1 MKILVTGCCG
11 FIGTNIVDYYCEQ
24 GHEVVGI
31 DNFSREG
38 SIENYT
44 MLRRKHKNFR
54 FIRHDVQHELS
65 EMEVDVIFHMA
76 AQVGVQASIAR
87 PRHDMLDNIVGTF
100 NVLELARSMK
110 KKPLV
115 IFASTNKVYGDLE
128 VDRPVTESYPLDFH
142 TPYGVSKG
150 AADQYVLDYD
160 RIYDVPGIVFRQ
172 SCIYGDYQLGA
183 EEQGWVAWFLIANQ
197 TKQPITIFGDGNQVR
212 DVLHI
217 KDLLTLYDMA
227 VQNRD
232 SVRGKAY
239 NIGGGP
245 ENILSLNELVK
256 KAKITTKIKFDD
268 WRPADQKYYVS
279 NISKIKKDLGWR
291 PTIGKDEG
299 IKLLQKY
306 VEKRWPLRLPKLQS

>member
-1 MKILVTGCCG
+1 M
-11 FIGTNIVDYYCEQ
+11 
-24 GHEVVGI
+24 
-31 DNFSREG
+31 
-38 SIENYT
+38 
-44 MLRRKHKNFR
+44 
-54 FIRHDVQHELS
+54 
-65 EMEVDVIFHMA
+65 
-76 AQVGVQASIAR
+76 
-87 PRHDMLDNIVGTF
+87 
-100 NVLELARSMK
+100 
-110 KKPLV
+110 
-115 IFASTNKVYGDLE
+115 
-128 VDRPVTESYPLDFH
+128 
-142 TPYGVSKG
+142 
-150 AADQYVLDYD
+150 
-160 RIYDVPGIVFRQ
+160 FRQ